1 MWGVGSSFCAA
12 VRKDP
17 RPGSSDNGQR
27 LIMVWTPEAQVESRV
42 AVSAVSSR
50 LTHCH
55 LLSVCRD
62 GTERS
67 LVFSSCYEDTNPTG
81 ASPRKTQ
88 ARLGDAIPGCLGA
101 PETPRTS
108 DLTGTSL
115 RGMGASEAAVTSTSP
130 GGASPGEAGLRTAAR
145 RTKLPGAGLGT
156 LVHATSGPARLLEPG
171 CGAALLVPV

>member
-17 RPGSSDNGQR
+17 RPGSSDDRQR
-27 LIMVWTPEAQVESRV
+27 LIMVWTPEAQVESHR
-42 AVSAVSSR
+42 AGSAVSSR

-156 LVHATSGPARLLEPG
+156 LVHATSGPARLPEPG